1 MTPATR
7 VLALDTVLLSGAHP
21 SAEAGMCVMEAVAYV
36 AGERHSDHPT
46 CACPVVS
53 DFLRAWNDALP
64 DDDTRTRLLTPL
76 IPKLIDSKST
86 RAVERKRSWLAFDWL
101 IREQAPAWLALVESL
116 REHEAALRGLLPVIS
131 SSRVQV
137 SSAAIFAARDA
148 SAAAR
153 DAAWAAAR
161 DAAWA
166 AARDAARDAAWA
178 AARDAAW
185 AAARDAAWAAA
196 TNRLA
201 PIVASLQPSALLLV
215 ERMLAVTPETTDEQL
230 DALCDWSRR

>member
-1 MTPATR
+1 
-7 VLALDTVLLSGAHP
+7 
-21 SAEAGMCVMEAVAYV
+21 
-36 AGERHSDHPT
+36 
-46 CACPVVS
+46 
-53 DFLRAWNDALP
+53 
-64 DDDTRTRLLTPL
+64 
-76 IPKLIDSKST
+76 
-86 RAVERKRSWLAFDWL
+86 
-101 IREQAPAWLALVESL
+101 
-116 REHEAALRGLLPVIS
+116 
-131 SSRVQV
+131 VQV

-166 AARDAARDAAWA
+166 AAWDAAWDAAWA
-178 AARDAAW
+178 AARDAAWDAAW